1 MLACYKSIQ
10 ATEVLTAIAC
20 AIVLASGVD
29 HFLSAIV
36 EACLGCNL
44 ALKRLAFGRQDCL
57 WPYCLNAIFTLI
69 LCSSCGL
76 HDCEL
81 LPVGAY
87 EEPYSSDF
95 QVTSRAAKFP
105 ARAFT
110 RSCTSKSQRPS

>member
-57 WPYCLNAIFTLI
+57 
-69 LCSSCGL
+69 
-76 HDCEL
+76 
-81 LPVGAY
+81 
-87 EEPYSSDF
+87 
-95 QVTSRAAKFP
+95 
-105 ARAFT
+105 
-110 RSCTSKSQRPS
+110 